1 MRYTYPFY
9 REEHND
15 YRQIGGLLLPF
26 LGGVLI
32 GGLVSPSFKNQ
43 APYYP
48 YPQYPY
54 PTNQYYQNYPTYYSN
69 YNPYQYP
76 YY

>member
-9 REEHND
+9 REERND
-15 YRQIGGLLLPF
+15 NRQIGGLLLPF

-32 GGLVSPSFKNQ
+32 GGLVSPGFKNQ

-48 YPQYPY
+48 YPQYQYPY
-54 PTNQYYQNYPTYYSN
+54 QYYQNYQTYYPN
-69 YNPYQYP
+69 YYPYQYP